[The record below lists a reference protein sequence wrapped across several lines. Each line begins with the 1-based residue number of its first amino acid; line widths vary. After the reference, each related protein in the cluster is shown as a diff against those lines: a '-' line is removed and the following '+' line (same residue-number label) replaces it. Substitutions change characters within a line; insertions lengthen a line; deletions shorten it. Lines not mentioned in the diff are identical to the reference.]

1 MKEGGPM
8 KIISL
13 LPADTYTVVNKT
25 IITEED
31 KKNIISLYEPII
43 GPIAVSLYF
52 TLLRD
57 LNLLQ
62 IISIDYTHHH
72 LMSIMKSSL
81 EIIKIA
87 RESLEGVGL
96 IKTYFKEGEP
106 NTYVYEIYSPLSP
119 KEFFS
124 SPIFNVTLFN
134 NLGKS
139 EYELIKAEYE
149 IPKIDLKEYS
159 DISKELNLTFKSS
172 SIMEPIETKEKN
184 SLNIH
189 LENNIDFDLIL
200 SSIPKGLLKENAL
213 NKKTRE
219 LLEQLAFIYDL
230 DTLKIVEL
238 LRTTI
243 NDKGTF
249 DKEELRK
256 SARKYYQYNNN
267 GKLPTLVYRT
277 QPEYLKTPEGNNN
290 TLAKIIYMFENT
302 APYDFLKMK
311 NKGSNPTPR
320 DLRLLESLLIDLQLQ
335 PAVVNVL
342 IDYVLKKNN
351 NKLNQAFVETIAGQW
366 KRCGVETAQEAI
378 NLAKKENNKY
388 NKKLETKNNKI
399 KDKNIEPVWLNQ
411 EITKEEMSPEELKE
425 LEEMFKEY
433 R

>member
-1 MKEGGPM
+1 M

-134 NLGKS
+134 NLGKN

-200 SSIPKGLLKENAL
+200 SSIPKGLLKENA
-213 NKKTRE
+213 
-219 LLEQLAFIYDL
+219 
-230 DTLKIVEL
+230 
-238 LRTTI
+238 
-243 NDKGTF
+243 
-249 DKEELRK
+249 
-256 SARKYYQYNNN
+256 
-267 GKLPTLVYRT
+267 
-277 QPEYLKTPEGNNN
+277 
-290 TLAKIIYMFENT
+290 
-302 APYDFLKMK
+302 
-311 NKGSNPTPR
+311 
-320 DLRLLESLLIDLQLQ
+320 
-335 PAVVNVL
+335 
-342 IDYVLKKNN
+342 
-351 NKLNQAFVETIAGQW
+351 
-366 KRCGVETAQEAI
+366 
-378 NLAKKENNKY
+378 
-388 NKKLETKNNKI
+388 
-399 KDKNIEPVWLNQ
+399 
-411 EITKEEMSPEELKE
+411 
-425 LEEMFKEY
+425 
-433 R
+433 

>member
-1 MKEGGPM
+1 MLFR
-8 KIISL
+8 S
-13 LPADTYTVVNKT
+13 
-25 IITEED
+25 
-31 KKNIISLYEPII
+31 
-43 GPIAVSLYF
+43 